1 MATRHTSRPDVVTVA
16 QPSIIL
22 VDTMIIIEA
31 VDTGCWN
38 AITGQRQVV
47 TVDECAAELRRGD
60 PSASGYVS
68 VSEEDI
74 SRASVVTLTPAAA
87 FRLRYPDA
95 HRLDAG
101 ERDLLAL
108 AGTVTAEF
116 ELCSSDRAAI
126 AAARELGRL
135 DRIVSLEVLAS
146 SVGARTRRRFK
157 RQHTE
162 SHVAAWRTTLR
173 MKDLT

>member
-1 MATRHTSRPDVVTVA
+1 
-16 QPSIIL
+16 
-22 VDTMIIIEA
+22 MIIIEA

-87 FRLRYPDA
+87 AAFRLRYPDA
-95 HRLDAG
+95 HRLDAD

-126 AAARELGRL
+126 AAACELGWL

>member
-1 MATRHTSRPDVVTVA
+1 M
-16 QPSIIL
+16 IL

-38 AITGQRQVV
+38 AITGQRRIV

-60 PSASGYVS
+60 PSARGHVT

-74 SRASVVTLTPAAA
+74 RRASVVTLAPTDAAT

-108 AGTVTAEF
+108 AGSLTVEF
-116 ELCSSDRAAI
+116 ELCSSDRAAV
-126 AAARELGRL
+126 AAAHELGWL
-135 DRIVSLEVLAS
+135 DRIVSLEALAD
-146 SVGARTRRRFK
+146 SVGARLRRPFK

-162 SHVAAWRTTLR
+162 SHMAAWRTTLR
-173 MKDLT
+173 MQNLS